1 MSKFDEDI
9 IKLLFCRRATLTC
22 GTLFI
27 LVVLF
32 IVICEENFPTKEII
46 AIYTYGNY
54 GYNPKI
60 KQANPVVSDASS
72 VMGSEEWMSKK
83 EDEFEAR
90 RAHVQEVCAKLNSE
104 DRWRE
109 PKQGKHFWFDI
120 RHGIALCAHAKV
132 MRNDF
137 SVCLLD
143 GVQKGARRKV
153 CPKHRYHK
161 MACSMV
167 YSKSLLMNVV
177 KTFPIV

>member
-90 RAHVQEVCAKLNSE
+90 RAHVQGVCAKLNSKN
-104 DRWRE
+104 RWRATN
-109 PKQGKHFWFDI
+109 QGEHFWFDI

-132 MRNDF
+132 GL
-137 SVCLLD
+137 VTL
-143 GVQKGARRKV
+143 
-153 CPKHRYHK
+153 
-161 MACSMV
+161 
-167 YSKSLLMNVV
+167 SLMYRE
-177 KTFPIV
+177 I